1 MTAIVKQY
9 TRKECVKSSY
19 IIITFAII
27 YYNFAKRRQKIE
39 KKRQKKMINDNKKEP
54 VIYSMKLH
62 LFRCT
67 LADWKLIR

>member
-39 KKRQKKMINDNKKEP
+39 KKDKR
-54 VIYSMKLH
+54 
-62 LFRCT
+62 R
-67 LADWKLIR
+67 